1 MKGTGSFL
9 QIQRRPTMAIIT
21 ASELARRYHSIV
33 ESYLNKGYNLSLFTL
48 NGSFSGV
55 LEYTDLISDKDK
67 SKLIRIWVKKEVICT
82 SEIMGK
88 DDDVSESPAY
98 TDAVS
103 IIVKKYNRHTD
114 AVYYWYSD
122 GETISK
128 TTFYAVKDKICYTDS
143 IEELAACWKTHL
155 ARINNRSYALK
166 ELSVRKINL
175 SNLPNKFIDSIMRKV
190 NAIRGFRQATSACIQ
205 EVAIGG
211 TPSRYGGNSSRLT
224 AQVNV
229 YYKGR
234 SEHLHFS

>member
-1 MKGTGSFL
+1 
-9 QIQRRPTMAIIT
+9 MAIIT
-21 ASELARRYHSIV
+21 ASELARRYHSII
-33 ESYLNKGYNLSLFTL
+33 ESYINKGYNLSLFTL

-67 SKLIRIWVKKEVICT
+67 SKLIRVWVKNEVIRT
-82 SEIMGK
+82 SEIMGN
-88 DDDVSESPAY
+88 DADIDSLPIY

-103 IIVKKYNRHTD
+103 ITSKKYNRSTD
-114 AVYYWYSD
+114 DTPYYWFSD

-128 TTFYAVKDKICYTDS
+128 IIFYAVKDKICYTDS
-143 IEELAACWKTHL
+143 TEELNTCLKIHL

-205 EVAIGG
+205 EVVIGRR
-211 TPSRYGGNSSRLT
+211 PARYGRNDSRLT

>member
-1 MKGTGSFL
+1 
-9 QIQRRPTMAIIT
+9 MAIIT
-21 ASELARRYHSIV
+21 ASELARRYHSII
-33 ESYLNKGYNLSLFTL
+33 ESYINKGYNLSLFTL

-67 SKLIRIWVKKEVICT
+67 SKLIRIWVKSEVIRT

-88 DDDVSESPAY
+88 DADVSESQVY

-103 IIVKKYNRHTD
+103 ITVKKYNRRTD

-143 IEELAACWKTHL
+143 PEEVMAYWKKHN
-155 ARINNRSYALK
+155 ARVDNRSYALK

-190 NAIRGFRQATSACIQ
+190 NAIRGFKQATSACIQ
-205 EVAIGG
+205 EVVIGRR
-211 TPSRYGGNSSRLT
+211 PARYDRNDSRLT

>member
-1 MKGTGSFL
+1 
-9 QIQRRPTMAIIT
+9 MAIIT
-21 ASELARRYHSIV
+21 ASELARRYHSII

-67 SKLIRIWVKKEVICT
+67 SKLIRIWVNKEVICT
-82 SEIMGK
+82 NEIMGK
-88 DDDVSESPAY
+88 DADVSESQVF

-103 IIVKKYNRHTD
+103 ITVKKYNRRTD
-114 AVYYWYSD
+114 AAYYWYGD

-143 IEELAACWKTHL
+143 VEELNACWKTHL

-190 NAIRGFRQATSACIQ
+190 NAIRGFKQATSACIQ
-205 EVAIGG
+205 EVVIGR
-211 TPSRYGGNSSRLT
+211 TSYAPYSRGKTRLT

>member
-1 MKGTGSFL
+1 
-9 QIQRRPTMAIIT
+9 MAIIT
-21 ASELARRYHSIV
+21 ASELARRYHSII
-33 ESYLNKGYNLSLFTL
+33 ESYINKGYNLSLFTL

-67 SKLIRIWVKKEVICT
+67 SKLIRVWVKNEVIRT
-82 SEIMGK
+82 SEIMGN
-88 DDDVSESPAY
+88 DADIDSLPIY

-103 IIVKKYNRHTD
+103 ITIKKYNRSTD
-114 AVYYWYSD
+114 DTPYYWFSD

-128 TTFYAVKDKICYTDS
+128 IIFYAVKDKICYTDS
-143 IEELAACWKTHL
+143 TEELNTCLKIHL

-205 EVAIGG
+205 EVVIGRR
-211 TPSRYGGNSSRLT
+211 PARYGRNDSRLT

>member
-1 MKGTGSFL
+1 
-9 QIQRRPTMAIIT
+9 MAIIT
-21 ASELARRYHSIV
+21 ASELARRYHSII
-33 ESYLNKGYNLSLFTL
+33 EDYLNKGYNLSLFTL
-48 NGSFSGV
+48 NGSRSGV

-67 SKLIRIWVKKEVICT
+67 SKLIRVWVKNEVIRT
-82 SEIMGK
+82 SEIMGN
-88 DDDVSESPAY
+88 DADIDSLPTY

-103 IIVKKYNRHTD
+103 ITIKKYNRSTD
-114 AVYYWYSD
+114 DTPYYWFSD

-128 TTFYAVKDKICYTDS
+128 IIFYAIKDKVCYTDS
-143 IEELAACWKTHL
+143 VEEFISCWKTHS

-166 ELSVRKINL
+166 ELSVRKVNL

-190 NAIRGFRQATSACIQ
+190 NAIRGFKQATSACIQ
-205 EVAIGG
+205 EVVIGRR
-211 TPSRYGGNSSRLT
+211 PARYGRNDSRLT